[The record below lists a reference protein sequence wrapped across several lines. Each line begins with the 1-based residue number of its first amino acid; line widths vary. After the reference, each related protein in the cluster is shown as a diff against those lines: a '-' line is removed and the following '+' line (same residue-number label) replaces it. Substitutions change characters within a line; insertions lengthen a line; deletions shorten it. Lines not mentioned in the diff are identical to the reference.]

1 MNRLQIFE
9 VVRISFGTS
18 RFDRESM
25 TKETAKLTESTVEN
39 DGAFYAEDYIDAPPD
54 GGYGWVCCGCVSV
67 MNMATWGASSS
78 FGVLLSF
85 YLESDQFPGATP
97 TEFALMTGLLMF
109 FTLSTISVSSIFLYK
124 FGYRITVMCGIILQL
139 GAYIGASF
147 ATTVVQLIM
156 TQGVLLGI
164 AIGMI
169 FGANSIILPTW
180 FLKRRALA
188 IGISQ
193 AGIGV
198 GGITFSLSS
207 NALIHKTGDC
217 KWALKS
223 LGIISFVI
231 CTTTMFLVRIR
242 RASTDR
248 FTKDADVTVMNVIKS
263 VMDYKVLKSFPL
275 HLATIWA
282 GMATMGYVICLFS
295 LSNYAISIGLT
306 ADQATITTVVFNLS
320 QAFGRPLIGICC
332 EWIGRVN
339 FSLFATFY
347 TSLMVFVWWIN
358 VHSYG
363 SLVAFSLFL
372 GVFVAIGSVTWT
384 PLVVDVLGMN
394 SFATASSWLTFWMA
408 SGSLVA
414 EIIGLN
420 LRDYSIVSQTPYFH
434 CQIFVGAIY
443 FVAAFFLL
451 PYREWR
457 VNRMLNR
464 QMNTRNATDEEA
476 DRYDKIMKRNSICA
490 YFKRALLP
498 VKI

>member
-1 MNRLQIFE
+1 MPK
-9 VVRISFGTS
+9 GTT
-18 RFDRESM
+18 E
-25 TKETAKLTESTVEN
+25 LTERSLAN
-39 DGAFYAEDYIDAPPD
+39 DGTFHEDDYIDAPPD

-67 MNMATWGASSS
+67 MNMATWGANSS

-85 YLESDQFPGATP
+85 YLESDEFPGATP

-109 FTLSTISVSSIFLYK
+109 FTLSTISLSSILLYK
-124 FGYRITVMCGIILQL
+124 FGYRLTVTCGIVIQL

-169 FGANSIILPTW
+169 FGANSIVLPTW
-180 FLKRRALA
+180 FLKRRAVA

-193 AGIGV
+193 AGIGI
-198 GGITFSLSS
+198 GGIIFSLSS
-207 NALIHKTGDC
+207 NALIQRTGDC
-217 KWALKS
+217 KWALRS
-223 LGIISFVI
+223 LGIISFVV
-231 CTTTMFLVRIR
+231 CTITMFLVRIR

-248 FTKDADVTVMNVIKS
+248 FAKDADVTVMDVIRS
-263 VMDYKVLKSFPL
+263 VMDYKVLRSFPL
-275 HLATIWA
+275 HLTTVWA
-282 GMATMGYVICLFS
+282 GLASMGYVICLFS

-306 ADQATITTVVFNLS
+306 ANQATITTVVFNLS
-320 QAFGRPLIGICC
+320 QAFGRPLTGVCC
-332 EWIGRVN
+332 EWVGRVN
-339 FSLFATFY
+339 FSIFATLY
-347 TSLMVFVWWIN
+347 TSFIVFVWWIN
-358 VHSYG
+358 VHSFG

-372 GVFVAIGSVTWT
+372 GTFVAISSVTWT
-384 PLVVDVLGMN
+384 PLVVDVVGMN

-408 SGSLVA
+408 SGNLVA

-443 FVAAFFLL
+443 FVAAFFLV

-457 VNRMLNR
+457 VNRMLNQQKNSR
-464 QMNTRNATDEEA
+464 DPADEGA
-476 DRYDKIMKRNSICA
+476 DQYDSIMKRNSLRA